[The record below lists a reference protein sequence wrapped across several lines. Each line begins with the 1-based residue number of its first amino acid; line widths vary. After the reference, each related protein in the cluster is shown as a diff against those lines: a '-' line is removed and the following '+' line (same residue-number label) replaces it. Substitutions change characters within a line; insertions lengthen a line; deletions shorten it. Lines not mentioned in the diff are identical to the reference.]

1 MFKSAF
7 PWASKDEEHSERDY
21 FKQLEGTDQEE
32 IGGNIWVCFI
42 MFFDFLARSH

>member
-7 PWASKDEEHSERDY
+7 PWATKEEEHSEKDY

-32 IGGNIWVCFI
+32 IGGSIWVCFI
-42 MFFDFLARSH
+42 MFLTF